1 MGMGM
6 GLQQQH
12 LKEKGRGSTAMW
24 ENCALEQAQEVAALA
39 FPQLDAKTFGAG
51 PVHCDCLL
59 YKMKIPLTT
68 NVCPSTGEDTATSSP
83 MH

>member
-1 MGMGM
+1 
-6 GLQQQH
+6 
-12 LKEKGRGSTAMW
+12 
-24 ENCALEQAQEVAALA
+24 VAALA

-83 MH
+83 MHYEKDMFTLREIQICLQKSDH